1 MKPLSQNLA
10 RSTVCRKGLETA
22 DTAQRTFG
30 TQGPKGRLPPNARPR
45 KKFASKTV
53 NTALLALLLYCAG
66 SCCVALQKKMRG
78 TPFAWNSS

>member
-22 DTAQRTFG
+22 DTARRTFG

-53 NTALLALLLYCAG
+53 NTALLALLLYCER
-66 SCCVALQKKMRG
+66 SCCWRFKRK
-78 TPFAWNSS
+78 